1 MVAQMNKKLHT
12 QMISRTAD
20 SLITTLSLLIP
31 ESGYS
36 AKLDH
41 GSYFTRYNMQGTSL
55 MLQRKASIGAMLCD
69 FERIYGEPHPFDAHW
84 WELEDIADAAA
95 MRLYPNKIK
104 PVDQN
109 MALAGLNRETDTP
122 VRMFREIHK
131 IATGDTDWALSKAV
145 LRPFFH

>member
-1 MVAQMNKKLHT
+1 MKKMHT
-12 QMISRTAD
+12 DMIQRTAD

-41 GSYFTRYNMQGTSL
+41 TSYFTRYNMQGTTL

-69 FERIYGEPHPFDAHW
+69 FERIYGEAHPFDAYW

-95 MRLYPNKIK
+95 MRLYPNPIR
-104 PVDQN
+104 PVEQSL
-109 MALAGLNRETDTP
+109 ALAGLKRDDETP
-122 VRMFREIHK
+122 VQMFREVQR
-131 IATGDTDWALSKAV
+131 IATGDTDWVLSKAV

>member
-1 MVAQMNKKLHT
+1 MKKMHT
-12 QMISRTAD
+12 DMIQRTAD

-41 GSYFTRYNMQGTSL
+41 TSYFTRYNMQGTTL

-69 FERIYGEPHPFDAHW
+69 FERIYGEAHPFDAYW

-95 MRLYPNKIK
+95 MRLYPNNPIR
-104 PVDQN
+104 PVEQSL
-109 MALAGLNRETDTP
+109 ALAGFKREDEAP
-122 VRMFREIHK
+122 VQMFREVQR

>member
-1 MVAQMNKKLHT
+1 MTTQQMHAD
-12 QMISRTAD
+12 MIQRTAD

-41 GSYFTRYNMQGTSL
+41 TSYFTRYNMQGTTL

-69 FERIYGEPHPFDAHW
+69 YERIYGEAHAFDAYW

-95 MRLYPNKIK
+95 MRLYPNPIR
-104 PVDQN
+104 PVEQSL
-109 MALAGLNRETDTP
+109 ALSGLKREDEAP
-122 VRMFREIHK
+122 VKMFREVQR
-131 IATGDTDWALSKAV
+131 IATGDTDWVLSKAV